1 VTFTLSSAECRALGV
16 LIEKEMATPEY
27 YPMSLNAV
35 KNACNQK
42 SNRDPVMEL
51 SEEEVETA
59 LSDLEDKKLAGGE
72 TGSRVVKYAHRLGEM
87 FNLPGSQLAL
97 LGVLLLRGPQTA
109 GELRARTQSLHA
121 FEDSASVELALGRL
135 AEREMA
141 VQLPRQ
147 PGSREPRWMHLLGDT
162 AHNGLDASGVQPVR
176 SPESSRSGLAERV
189 EKLEIEVAELRSQLI
204 EIREATL
211 DRLERG

>member
-1 VTFTLSSAECRALGV
+1 MTFTLSSAECRALGV

-97 LGVLLLRGPQTA
+97 LGVLLLRGSQTA

-121 FEDSASVELALGRL
+121 FEDSASVELALGKL

-147 PGSREPRWMHLLGDT
+147 PGSREPRWMHVLSGPVDAAMLAAT
-162 AHNGLDASGVQPVR
+162 ARHEEPA
-176 SPESSRSGLAERV
+176 RSGLAERV
-189 EKLEIEVAELRSQLI
+189 EKLEIEVAELRSQLL

>member
-1 VTFTLSSAECRALGV
+1 MNFTLSLSERRVLGV

-42 SNRDPVMEL
+42 SNREPVMEL

-59 LSDLEDKKLAGGE
+59 LGELEDKKLAGGE
-72 TGSRVVKYAHRLGEM
+72 TGSRVVKYGHRLGEM

-97 LGVLLLRGPQTA
+97 LAVLLLRGAQTA
-109 GELRARTQSLHA
+109 GELRSRTQSLHN
-121 FEDSASVELALGRL
+121 FEDAASVELALGKL
-135 AEREMA
+135 AERETA

-147 PGSREPRWMHLLGDT
+147 PGSREPRWVEIFSGP
-162 AHNGLDASGVQPVR
+162 ADASQLAATAASEPLR
-176 SPESSRSGLAERV
+176 TGLAERV
-189 EKLEIEVAELRSQLI
+189 AKLEEEVV
-204 EIREATL
+204 EIKALLNRFIGSAHS
-211 DRLERG
+211 

>member
-1 VTFTLSSAECRALGV
+1 VNLTLSSAECRALGV

-121 FEDSASVELALGRL
+121 FEDSASVELALGKL

-147 PGSREPRWMHLLGDT
+147 PGSREPRWMHLWGGPVDAAVLAAT
-162 AHNGLDASGVQPVR
+162 HALDGPAR
-176 SPESSRSGLAERV
+176 AGLAERV
-189 EKLEIEVAELRSQLI
+189 TKLEEEVAELRSQLL
-204 EIREATL
+204 EIREAAL